1 MSTDP
6 DQIRS
11 EIDQTQRELSA
22 DVDALTEK
30 LSPPR
35 IVERRV
41 RRTRT
46 AMTNMK
52 DRIMGSTSD
61 AYQTTGSAASGVG
74 ESVSARASAARDTV
88 AGTASSSAVDTVRS
102 APDTVRRRTEGNPLA
117 AGLIAFGAGW
127 LLSSLLPASEPEQ
140 QVASQVKDFATEQGR
155 PVAEQLGQA
164 GQQAAQE
171 LKESAQQRAE
181 AVKETAA
188 DAASTVTGE
197 AQSAAS
203 DVTDQAQ
210 QAAGRVREPGRPPGR
225 AAQASRRSAAH
236 LVSWWRVE
244 SCSLRSTED
253 TWLSTVLTEM
263 NSSLAISL

>member
-30 LSPPR
+30 ISPQR

-46 AMTNMK
+46 AMTNVK
-52 DRIMGSTSD
+52 DSIMGSTSD
-61 AYQTTGSAASGVG
+61 AYHTTGSASGVG

-88 AGTASSSAVDTVRS
+88 AGTASSAVDTVRS
-102 APDTVRRRTEGNPLA
+102 APDMARRGARGNPLA

-127 LLSSLLPASEPEQ
+127 LLSAMLPASEPEQ

-181 AVKETAA
+181 VVRETAA

-203 DVTDQAQ
+203 DVADQAQ
-210 QAAGRVREPGRPPGR
+210 QAAGQVRDQSRGR
-225 AAQASRRSAAH
+225 S
-236 LVSWWRVE
+236 
-244 SCSLRSTED
+244 
-253 TWLSTVLTEM
+253 
-263 NSSLAISL
+263 

>member
-22 DVDALTEK
+22 DVDALTDK
-30 LSPPR
+30 LSPQR
-35 IVERRV
+35 MVERRV
-41 RRTRT
+41 RRSRT

-61 AYQTTGSAASGVG
+61 AYQTAGSATSGVG

-88 AGTASSSAVDTVRS
+88 ADTASSAVDTVRS
-102 APDTVRRRTEGNPLA
+102 APDTARRSTQGNPLA

-127 LLSSLLPASEPEQ
+127 LLSALLPASEPEQ
-140 QVASQVKDFATEQGR
+140 QVASQVKDFAVEQGR

-181 AVKETAA
+181 TVKETAT

-203 DVTDQAQ
+203 DVSGQAQ
-210 QAAGRVREPGRPPGR
+210 QSAGRVREKGRG
-225 AAQASRRSAAH
+225 QG
-236 LVSWWRVE
+236 
-244 SCSLRSTED
+244 
-253 TWLSTVLTEM
+253 
-263 NSSLAISL
+263 

>member
-30 LSPPR
+30 LSPQR
-35 IVERRV
+35 MVERRV
-41 RRTRT
+41 RRTRS

-88 AGTASSSAVDTVRS
+88 AGTASSAVDTVRS
-102 APDTVRRRTEGNPLA
+102 APDTARRSTQGNPLA

-127 LLSSLLPASEPEQ
+127 LLSALLPASEPEQ
-140 QVASQVKDFATEQGR
+140 QVASQVKDFAVEQGR

-203 DVTDQAQ
+203 DVTARPSSPR
-210 QAAGRVREPGRPPGR
+210 AGCGRKAGARVRPAAAPRPTWLADGGWR
-225 AAQASRRSAAH
+225 AAACAAPKRRGSPPSWSR
-236 LVSWWRVE
+236 
-244 SCSLRSTED
+244 
-253 TWLSTVLTEM
+253 
-263 NSSLAISL
+263 

>member
-61 AYQTTGSAASGVG
+61 AYQTTGSAASGAG
-74 ESVSARASAARDTV
+74 ESVGARASAARDTV
-88 AGTASSSAVDTVRS
+88 AGARLPRPSTRS
-102 APDTVRRRTEGNPLA
+102 ARLRTRRGA
-117 AGLIAFGAGW
+117 APRGTR
-127 LLSSLLPASEPEQ
+127 S
-140 QVASQVKDFATEQGR
+140 R
-155 PVAEQLGQA
+155 PG
-164 GQQAAQE
+164 
-171 LKESAQQRAE
+171 
-181 AVKETAA
+181 
-188 DAASTVTGE
+188 
-197 AQSAAS
+197 
-203 DVTDQAQ
+203 
-210 QAAGRVREPGRPPGR
+210 
-225 AAQASRRSAAH
+225 
-236 LVSWWRVE
+236 
-244 SCSLRSTED
+244 
-253 TWLSTVLTEM
+253 
-263 NSSLAISL
+263 

>member
-35 IVERRV
+35 MVERRV

-61 AYQTTGSAASGVG
+61 AYQTAGPASSGVR

-88 AGTASSSAVDTVRS
+88 AGTASSARDTVAGTASSARETVADTASSAADTARS
-102 APDTVRRRTEGNPLA
+102 APETVRRRAEGNPLA

-127 LLSSLLPASEPEQ
+127 LLSSLLPASGPEQ
-140 QVASQVKDFATEQGR
+140 RVASQVKDFAAEQGR
-155 PVAEQLGQA
+155 PVAGQLGEA
-164 GQQAAQE
+164 GQEVAQE

-181 AVKETAA
+181 AVKETAT
-188 DAASTVTGE
+188 DAASTVAGE

-203 DVTDQAQ
+203 DVTGQAQ
-210 QAAGRVREPGRPPGR
+210 QSAGRVRDQGRG
-225 AAQASRRSAAH
+225 Q
-236 LVSWWRVE
+236 V
-244 SCSLRSTED
+244 
-253 TWLSTVLTEM
+253 
-263 NSSLAISL
+263 

>member
-30 LSPPR
+30 ISPQR

-41 RRTRT
+41 RRSRT
-46 AMTNMK
+46 AMTNVK
-52 DRIMGSTSD
+52 DKIMGSTSD
-61 AYQTTGSAASGVG
+61 AYQTAGSATSGVG
-74 ESVSARASAARDTV
+74 DRVGAKASAARDTV
-88 AGTASSSAVDTVRS
+88 AGTASSAVDTVRS
-102 APDTVRRRTEGNPLA
+102 APDTARRGTQGNPLA

-127 LLSSLLPASEPEQ
+127 LLSALLTASEPEQ
-140 QVASQVKDFATEQGR
+140 RVASQVKDFATEQGR
-155 PVAEQLGQA
+155 PMAEQLGQA

-181 AVKETAA
+181 AVRETAA

-210 QAAGRVREPGRPPGR
+210 QAAGQVRDQSRGR
-225 AAQASRRSAAH
+225 S
-236 LVSWWRVE
+236 
-244 SCSLRSTED
+244 
-253 TWLSTVLTEM
+253 
-263 NSSLAISL
+263 

>member
-1 MSTDP
+1 MTSDP
-6 DQIRS
+6 DQIRGNI
-11 EIDQTQRELSA
+11 EVTQQNLSA

-30 LSPPR
+30 LSPPK

-41 RRTRT
+41 QRTRE
-46 AMTNMK
+46 AMTNVK
-52 DRIMGSTSD
+52 DKIMGSTSD
-61 AYQTTGSAASGVG
+61 AYQTAGSATSGVG
-74 ESVSARASAARDTV
+74 DHVGARASAARDTV
-88 AGTASSSAVDTVRS
+88 AGTASSAVDTVRS
-102 APDTVRRRTEGNPLA
+102 APDTARRSTQGNPLA

-127 LLSSLLPASEPEQ
+127 LLSALLPASEPEQ
-140 QVASQVKDFATEQGR
+140 RVASQVKDFAAEQGR

-181 AVKETAA
+181 AVRETAA

-210 QAAGRVREPGRPPGR
+210 QAAGRVREQGPGRG
-225 AAQASRRSAAH
+225 
-236 LVSWWRVE
+236 
-244 SCSLRSTED
+244 
-253 TWLSTVLTEM
+253 
-263 NSSLAISL
+263 